1 MNYRRKGEFLETP
14 DRQRLHYFPKEE
26 LGFDPN
32 YALALDVLY
41 EDDFCLVV
49 HKPVGL
55 KVHPT
60 QARGEEVE
68 RDTLANAVA
77 AHFEATGQAVAVRHV
92 HRLDADTSG
101 PVLYAKGPLAL
112 RALDASLRDKAVG
125 RTYVALVAGH
135 LPRPAGTV
143 DAAIGKDRHHAQR
156 RRVFA
161 TGQHAVTHYRVL
173 DTGATWSL
181 VELVLDTGRTH
192 QIRVHMQHLGCPLI
206 GDRLYA
212 GPALAPF
219 TGQALHGIRLDFP
232 HPYTGE
238 IVSVDAPLPH
248 TFTQFMHENPPHS
261 YK

>member
-14 DRQRLHYFPKEE
+14 DRQRHHYFPTEE
-26 LGFDPN
+26 LGFEPN
-32 YALALDVLY
+32 YALPLEVLY

-49 HKPVGL
+49 HKPTGM

-60 QARGEEVE
+60 QGRGEAVE

-77 AHFEATGQAVAVRHV
+77 AHYEATGQAVAVRHV
-92 HRLDADTSG
+92 HRLDADTTG
-101 PVLYAKGPLAL
+101 PVLYAKGTFAL
-112 RALDASLRDKAVG
+112 RTLDAALREKAVG

-135 LPRPAGTV
+135 LPRAAGTI

-156 RRVFA
+156 RRVSA

-212 GPALAPF
+212 GPSSDLF
-219 TGQALHGIRLDFP
+219 VGQALHGIRLAFP

-238 IVSVDAPLPH
+238 IVTVEAPLPDA
-248 TFTQFMHENPPHS
+248 FTQFMHENPPHS